1 MKWLQKERNGLPLA
15 VEKELHF
22 LVIRHVNRNITLRLL
37 WHVTVFELPAAFRTG
52 ESTT

>member
-1 MKWLQKERNGLPLA
+1 MKWPQKERNGLPLA
-15 VEKELHF
+15 VETGLNF
-22 LVIRHVNRNITLRLL
+22 LVIRHVNKYIKLMCV